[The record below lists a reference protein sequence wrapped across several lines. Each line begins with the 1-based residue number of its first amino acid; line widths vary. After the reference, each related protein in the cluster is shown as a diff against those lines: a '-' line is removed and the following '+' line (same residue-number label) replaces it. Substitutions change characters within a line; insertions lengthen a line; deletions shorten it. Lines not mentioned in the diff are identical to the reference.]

1 MTRAAKWHASERISV
16 EPFPTSDSSL
26 ARVRLRLTRNDDPRA
41 DLIHYVDTRPL
52 PSDAQPELFLAVDTA
67 TLASEV
73 GAPVDDLRISVVLRD
88 RIVHWFE
95 CIRTWPLTD
104 LPDDGWPI
112 TPLVGR
118 LTPNCRFDIAVVATL
133 RTSVNDVPDNTV
145 LARKV
150 FSVKPQPQLLD
161 DLVRPVSPDQMASE
175 GLPRSTVC
183 YVKWKG
189 EDITAVPSDLLEV
202 WINQDFEDKFQEL
215 SAPSASAAALQ
226 ISRAIAA
233 DVYREILAQ
242 VLQGDEESDDAG
254 ALVSLVEGLF
264 VSKLRTPLADARVT
278 YRSGPEG
285 RAKLTPWC
293 WRLVRT
299 DTAFAGLTL

>member
-1 MTRAAKWHASERISV
+1 M
-16 EPFPTSDSSL
+16 EPFPSSDSSL
-26 ARVRLRLTRNDDPRA
+26 AQVRLRLTRNEDPRS
-41 DLIHYVDTRPL
+41 DLIHYVDSRPL
-52 PSDAQPELFLAVDTA
+52 PSDSQPELFLAVDTA

-73 GAPVDDLRISVVLRD
+73 GAPEDDLRISVVLRD
-88 RIVHWFE
+88 RVVHWFE
-95 CIRTWPLTD
+95 CIQTWPLTD

-112 TPLVGR
+112 ASLVGR
-118 LTPNCRFDIAVVATL
+118 LTPNSRVDIAVVATL
-133 RTSVNDVPDNTV
+133 SSSVHDVPDNTV

-161 DLVRPVSPDQMASE
+161 DLVRPVSPDQLASE

-189 EDITAVPSDLLEV
+189 EDITASPSELLEV

-215 SAPSASAAALQ
+215 SAPSASAAARQ

-233 DVYREILAQ
+233 DVYREVLAQ
-242 VLQGDEESDDAG
+242 VLQGDEESDDPG
-254 ALVSLVEGLF
+254 TLVSLVENLL
-264 VSKLRTPLADARVT
+264 VHKLATSLADARAT

-285 RAKLTPWC
+285 RAKLTPSC
-293 WRLVRT
+293 WRLVQT

>member
-16 EPFPTSDSSL
+16 EPFPSSDPSL
-26 ARVRLRLTRNDDPRA
+26 AQVRLRLTRNEDPRA
-41 DLIHYVDTRPL
+41 DLIHYVDTQPL
-52 PSDAQPELFLAVDTA
+52 PRDAKPELFLAVDTA

-73 GAPVDDLRISVVLRD
+73 GVPVDDLRISVVLRD
-88 RIVHWFE
+88 RVVHWFE
-95 CIRTWPLTD
+95 CVQTWPLVD
-104 LPDDGWPI
+104 LPDDAWPI
-112 TPLVGR
+112 APLVGR
-118 LTPNCRFDIAVVATL
+118 LNTNSRVDIAVVATSG
-133 RTSVNDVPDNTV
+133 TSVNDVPDNTV

-161 DLVRPVSPDQMASE
+161 DLVRPVSPDQLATE

-189 EDITAVPSDLLEV
+189 EDITASPSELLEV

-215 SAPSASAAALQ
+215 SAPSASAAARQ

-233 DVYREILAQ
+233 DVYREVLVQ
-242 VLQGDEESDDAG
+242 VLEGDEESDDAG
-254 ALVSLVEGLF
+254 ALVSLVDRLL
-264 VSKLRTPLADARVT
+264 VSKLTTSLADARVT

>member
-16 EPFPTSDSSL
+16 EPFPSSDSSL
-26 ARVRLRLTRNDDPRA
+26 AQVRLRLTRNEEPRT
-41 DLIHYVDTRPL
+41 DLIHYVDTQPL
-52 PSDAQPELFLAVDTA
+52 PSDAQPELFFIVDTA

-73 GAPVDDLRISVVLRD
+73 GAPVGDLRISVVLRD

-95 CIRTWPLTD
+95 CVQTWPLTD
-104 LPDDGWPI
+104 LPEDGWPI
-112 TPLVGR
+112 APLVGR
-118 LTPNCRFDIAVVATL
+118 LTSNSRVDIAVVATL
-133 RTSVNDVPDNTV
+133 CTSVDDVPDNTV

-161 DLVRPVSPDQMASE
+161 DLVRPVSPDQLASE

-189 EDITAVPSDLLEV
+189 EDITASPSALLEV

-215 SAPSASAAALQ
+215 SAPTASAAARQ

-233 DVYREILAQ
+233 DVYREVLAQ

-254 ALVSLVEGLF
+254 ALVSLVEGLL
-264 VSKLRTPLADARVT
+264 VSKLETSLADARVI